1 MLKSKRVLP
10 GRNRALIM
18 SYVPHG
24 SLNERVASDNDDAGV
39 KACHSDMILQ
49 DPNRPSDSPIHLF
62 QKNYKRNVK
71 EL

>member
-1 MLKSKRVLP
+1 
-10 GRNRALIM
+10 M

-24 SLNERVASDNDDAGV
+24 SLNERVASDNDGAGV